1 MKQYLCKNREGN
13 CPNYVNST
21 VVTIGGAEKFV
32 CPLGLANCEKDHL
45 EPVSPPEPSWK
56 RLAKKLA
63 VAAVP
68 ALTLVLIWWYV
79 KTHQPPPPPPAKT
92 SVAIVVDGQILN
104 PVMVRTPAWLG
115 EWAAGFST
123 SNNVLSLGLWGC
135 RPVEPN
141 GDIRTP
147 LRNYAPT
154 LMPLADFKKLQIP
167 NAPKPDQ
174 WPEALKKGSPSY
186 DLFSNLKSV
195 LRDTRW
201 DSPTN
206 RFLLIITGT
215 SAFPK
220 ASENNSAKI
229 DEQELRKLA
238 DEAHVKI
245 FAIHVIVPTDLMSD
259 DQQLAEQQLRVLCDN
274 GGQGS
279 YYAVQ
284 KSIMP
289 GHGREGD
296 PELVTAYVDGLKTA
310 FGQILEQ
317 LFEPPHKP

>member
-1 MKQYLCKNREGN
+1 MGITKWKCANFRN
-13 CPNYVNST
+13 CPKADSREEVE
-21 VVTIGGAEKFV
+21 IADGGLH
-32 CPLGLANCEKDHL
+32 PTCECGSAL
-45 EPVSPPEPSWK
+45 VPVGGKRSPW
-56 RLAKKLA
+56 
-63 VAAVP
+63 P
-68 ALTLVLIWWYV
+68 ALVIVAVLVVIVVVAGLILVL
-79 KTHQPPPPPPAKT
+79 KKSPAPPPLSPAKT

-167 NAPKPDQ
+167 KAPKPDQ
-174 WPEALKKGSPSY
+174 WPEALRKGNPSY
-186 DLFSNLKSV
+186 DLFSDLKSV
-195 LRDTRW
+195 LRETRW

-206 RFLLIITGT
+206 RFLLIITET

-220 ASENNSAKI
+220 SSENNSARI

-238 DEAHVKI
+238 DEAHVKV
-245 FAIHVIVPTDLMSD
+245 FAIHVIVPSDLMAD
-259 DQQLAEQQLRVLCDN
+259 DQRLAEQQLRALCDN
-274 GGQGS
+274 GGQNS

-284 KSIMP
+284 KSTMQ
-289 GHGREGD
+289 GRGGEGE
-296 PELVTAYVDGLKTA
+296 PELVTAYLDGLKTA
-310 FGQILEQ
+310 FGQILGRVLES
-317 LFEPPHKP
+317 PKPEL